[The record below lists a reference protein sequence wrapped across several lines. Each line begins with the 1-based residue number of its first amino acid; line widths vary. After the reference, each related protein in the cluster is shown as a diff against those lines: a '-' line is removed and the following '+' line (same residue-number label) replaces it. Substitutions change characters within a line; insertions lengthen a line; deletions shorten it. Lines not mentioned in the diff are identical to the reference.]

1 VPHHSTALFV
11 AALAF
16 AYPVR
21 ESVAQTPL
29 LDSAAVTAWR
39 QDLRYMA
46 AQMPIR
52 HRDLYHTLS
61 RSAFDSA
68 VASLDTRIPTLQ
80 RHQVILELA
89 RIAALVGDGHINI
102 APTRDP
108 RIAFRGYPIA
118 L

>member
-1 VPHHSTALFV
+1 MPRHPTALLL

-16 AYPVR
+16 GCPVR
-21 ESVAQTPL
+21 ESVAQNAP
-29 LDSAAVTAWR
+29 LDSGAVTAWR

-52 HRDLYHTLS
+52 HRDLYHTLF

-89 RIAALVGDGHINI
+89 RIAALVGDDAAEAAAAAASGGTGDRT
-102 APTRDP
+102 AR
-108 RIAFRGYPIA
+108 
-118 L
+118 